1 MRGVPKSADNIA
13 TFVEVVRQHSLSGAA
28 RALGLPKSTIS
39 RRLLRLE
46 QELQNKLLLR
56 DARKVTLTPAGRS
69 FYASVA
75 TAVDTLDAAVAALE
89 HSSQAPRG
97 TIRVTA
103 PPDLGRMVLAPML
116 VAFLERYPEISIDV
130 MFTNRMVELLEEG
143 LDVAVR
149 AGRTV
154 RSDLIARKVCESE
167 LQLAASPK
175 TAARFE
181 RNADIRSLQQHPF
194 VLHRAQ
200 GRSQTLR
207 LERGAGKRTRTLE
220 LEVSGRISV
229 DDYAAMAELV
239 VAGEGVGH
247 MPAIHV
253 RDGVAAGRLV
263 RVFPEWSS
271 RTAHVNLVYAARQ
284 QPARVRLFT
293 AFLIEAF
300 AKVGSV

>member
-1 MRGVPKSADNIA
+1 MPKSADNIA
-13 TFVEVVRQHSLSGAA
+13 TFVEVVRQQSLSGAA
-28 RALGLPKSTIS
+28 RALGLPKSTVS

-69 FYASVA
+69 VYASVA

-89 HSSQAPRG
+89 QSSQAPRG
-97 TIRVTA
+97 SIRVTA

-116 VAFLERYPEISIDV
+116 VAFLEHYPEIAIDV

-143 LDVAVR
+143 VDVAVR
-149 AGRTV
+149 AGRTA
-154 RSDLIARKVCESE
+154 RSDLIARRLCESE

-175 TAARFE
+175 AAAKLDPS
-181 RNADIRSLQQHPF
+181 ADIRSLQLQAF
-194 VLHRAQ
+194 VLNRAQ
-200 GRSQTLR
+200 GRTQTLR
-207 LERGAGKRTRTLE
+207 LERGGGKRARTIE

-239 VAGEGVGH
+239 AAGEGIGH

-284 QPARVRLFT
+284 QPERVRLFT

-300 AKVGSV
+300 AKIGSV